1 MFTFADCRRIEKRKP
16 MIKRSLDSH
25 LSDLPD
31 TSKHEIFEVL
41 KVSEEDLMYQNPLSY
56 TAATCLL
63 TILNS
68 NLHLV
73 QTFFCSILFNEC
85 ENKLHNK

>member
-1 MFTFADCRRIEKRKP
+1 

-56 TAATCLL
+56 TAATCLVNN
-63 TILNS
+63 TEFEFAFGADI
-68 NLHLV
+68 
-73 QTFFCSILFNEC
+73 FLFYIV
-85 ENKLHNK
+85 

>member
-1 MFTFADCRRIEKRKP
+1 MFTFADCRRIQKRKP

-56 TAATCLL
+56 TAATCLVKN
-63 TILNS
+63 TEFEFAFGADI
-68 NLHLV
+68 
-73 QTFFCSILFNEC
+73 FLFYIV
-85 ENKLHNK
+85 